1 MDLGIRHKT
10 AVVVG
15 AGSGLGA
22 ASAKALA
29 AEGARVVLVGRREE
43 ALQQTASEIQSLG
56 GVGHVLVGDISQTE
70 LMADRLN
77 ALKAS
82 LGPISVLVNNTG
94 GPPPTPASGQSSDLW
109 VAQFQS
115 MVVSVIALTD
125 VVLPDMR
132 AQGWGRILTIAS
144 SGVVAPIPNLALS
157 NAMRL
162 SLVGWSKTLSREVA
176 SQGITVNM
184 VLPGRI
190 ATDRVRFLDESK
202 AKRESKD
209 VTQVEEE
216 SCAAIPLG
224 RYGKPEEFGS
234 TVAFLA
240 SQQAAY
246 ITGSMIRVDGGMI
259 ASI

>member
-29 AEGARVVLVGRREE
+29 AEGARVILVGRREQ

-56 GVGHVLVGDISQTE
+56 GVSHVLVGDISQTG
-70 LMADRLN
+70 LVADRLN

-82 LGPISVLVNNTG
+82 LGPISILVNNTG

-109 VAQFQS
+109 MTQFQS
-115 MVVSVIALTD
+115 MVMSVIALTD

-144 SGVVAPIPNLALS
+144 SGVIAPIPNLALS

-162 SLVGWSKTLSREVA
+162 TLVGWSKTLSREVA

-184 VLPGRI
+184 VLHGRI

-202 AKRESKD
+202 AQRESKE
-209 VTQVEEE
+209 VSQVEEE
-216 SCAAIPLG
+216 SRSAIPLG